1 MKIED
6 NCVEYRSQQHEMLV
20 EGTADFKP
28 TENQIMEHGA
38 KNGFFVTDI
47 EIWFDNM
54 QGFWRWNGNI
64 IPLK

>member
-20 EGTADFKP
+20 EGTSDFKP
-28 TENQIMEHGA
+28 TENEIMEHGA
-38 KNGFFVTDI
+38 KKGFFVTDI
-47 EIWFDNM
+47 EIWFDSM

-64 IPLK
+64 IRLT

>member
-6 NCVEYRSQQHEMLV
+6 NSVEYRSQQHEMLV
-20 EGTADFKP
+20 EGTSDFKP
-28 TENQIMEHGA
+28 NENEIMEHGA

-47 EIWFDNM
+47 EIWFDSM

-64 IPLK
+64 IRLT

>member
-28 TENQIMEHGA
+28 T
-38 KNGFFVTDI
+38 KN
-47 EIWFDNM
+47 EI
-54 QGFWRWNGNI
+54 GRS
-64 IPLK
+64 